1 MALQDIGG
9 LGYGDDPTGIVIHV
23 ESLNVQLQR
32 DWSDI
37 GVEIECAVGGA
48 A

>member
-1 MALQDIGG
+1 MTLKDIGG
-9 LGYGDDPTGIVIHV
+9 FGHGDDPAGIVIHV

-32 DWSDI
+32 DWSHI
-37 GVEIECAVGGA
+37 GVEFECAVGGA